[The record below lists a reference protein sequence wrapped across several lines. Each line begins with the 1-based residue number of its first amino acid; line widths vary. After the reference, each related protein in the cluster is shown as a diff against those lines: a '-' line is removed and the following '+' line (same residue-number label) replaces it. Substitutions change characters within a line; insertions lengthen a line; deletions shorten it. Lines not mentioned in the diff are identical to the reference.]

1 MKEGDRDG
9 SVWWKELVCIF
20 NGVGLE
26 VEAGLRRM
34 FKGRLLIVKILF
46 FFMDQWLEDMPFKR
60 LFDLT
65 ENKWLADGRHV
76 LFRVRGG

>member
-9 SVWWKELVCIF
+9 FVWWKELVCIS

-46 FFMDQWLEDMPFKR
+46 FFFFWIRGLEDMPLR
-60 LFDLT
+60 DCLI
-65 ENKWLADGRHV
+65 
-76 LFRVRGG
+76 